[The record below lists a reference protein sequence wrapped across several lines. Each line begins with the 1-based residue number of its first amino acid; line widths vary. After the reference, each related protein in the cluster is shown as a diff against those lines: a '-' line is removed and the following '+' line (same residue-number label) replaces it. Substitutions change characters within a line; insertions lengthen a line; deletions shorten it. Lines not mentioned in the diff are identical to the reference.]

1 MCATLQ
7 GVIEPCIQLFFF
19 IFCTSATF
27 LFSLSQMAASA
38 PLKTTQALHQDA
50 LSREA
55 AVRGFPRLAMRQS
68 QQFREAIVEAS
79 LASLSSD
86 DAGAIPSRRRPLWG
100 ETEENV
106 ATSSSTRIEDLLPTY
121 YIQHNARCGTCSTP
135 LFPGLTSRDSTE
147 QRQPSGMSSSAKLC
161 TSCLTTMNPGR
172 PTDEA
177 KSRFPPTRRV
187 KRRDPEHAEA
197 PRPRYQGPPPTEKAA
212 ERADSDTTDGKT
224 SIAARD
230 GKDQDMSASTLEQRA
245 ALLRRKKKAESSK
258 RKADGKESS
267 PLSTAL
273 PPHKANDE
281 SGKVT
286 SVEKQELESR
296 SEKKK
301 DAPKPMMLDAKANK
315 RAKKGPTTNDKSA
328 ALRALLQKDKGKDK
342 GGKTGGSGGGGGGLM
357 DFLGSL

>member
-1 MCATLQ
+1 MST
-7 GVIEPCIQLFFF
+7 
-19 IFCTSATF
+19 
-27 LFSLSQMAASA
+27 SA
-38 PLKTTQALHQDA
+38 PLKTTQALHHDA

-55 AVRGFPRLAMRQS
+55 AARGFPRLAVRQS
-68 QQFREAIVEAS
+68 QRFREAVVEAS
-79 LASLSSD
+79 MSSLSSD
-86 DAGAIPSRRRPLWG
+86 DPGAVPSRRRPLWG

-106 ATSSSTRIEDLLPTY
+106 ATSSSTRIEDLLPAY
-121 YIQHNARCGTCSTP
+121 YVQHNARCGTCSTP
-135 LFPGLTSRDSTE
+135 LFPGLTSRDSA
-147 QRQPSGMSSSAKLC
+147 MSSSAKLC
-161 TSCLTTMNPGR
+161 TSCLATTNPGR

-187 KRRDPEHAEA
+187 KRGGPEHAEA
-197 PRPRYQGPPPTEKAA
+197 PRPRYQGLSPTEKAA
-212 ERADSDTTDGKT
+212 ERAESDTADVKM

-230 GKDQDMSASTLEQRA
+230 GKNQDMSALTLEQRA

-258 RKADGKESS
+258 RKSEGEESG
-267 PLSTAL
+267 PLPTAL

-281 SGKVT
+281 SSKVT

-301 DAPKPMMLDAKANK
+301 DAPKPMTLDAKANK

-328 ALRALLQKDKGKDK
+328 ALRALLQKDKDKDK